1 MKTKRTLFHGY
12 LNEVLIF
19 TMSIREGLD
28 EKWNMVSITKQKF
41 EDLTK
46 QNVVWSSCVY
56 G

>member
-1 MKTKRTLFHGY
+1 MKTIESLLYGY

-19 TMSIREGLD
+19 TMNIREGLD

-41 EDLTK
+41 QDLVK